1 MAKVLVVNSNSSAS
15 ATAQIEA
22 GCKPYIPA
30 GAEVDFIT
38 AEAGPEGIDTPL
50 DVALSGLE
58 SVRAIV
64 RYEDDYDAF
73 IVACGN
79 DPGLDVARQVTD
91 KPVVGIAEAGILF
104 ALMLGAKFSPL
115 TLLRSEI
122 PMVEEMVQ
130 RYGVSSRMASVATL
144 DVSAGELIGG
154 SAGDPYQLFADAARR
169 AKEEDMAEVV
179 VLVGSVMAGLQD
191 RLTEDIGIPVVSGMV
206 CAIRLAGDMAALG
219 MRTSR
224 AFKYSTPEK
233 SDRLVGYPDFQAVY
247 GASEATAGA

>member
-1 MAKVLVVNSNSSAS
+1 MAKVLVVNSNSSAA

-30 GAEVDFIT
+30 GAEVDFVT

-50 DVALSGLE
+50 DVAVSGLE

-64 RYEDDYDAF
+64 RHEDEYDAF
-73 IVACGN
+73 IIACGN

-130 RYGVSSRMASVATL
+130 RYGVGNRLASVATL
-144 DVSAGELIGG
+144 DVSAGELIGNPG
-154 SAGDPYQLFADAARR
+154 QTYQLFADAARR
-169 AKEEDMAEVV
+169 AKEEHMAEVV

-191 RLTEDIGIPVVSGMV
+191 RLTTDLGIPVVSGMV
-206 CAIRLAGDMAALG
+206 CAIRLAEDMATLG

-224 AFKYSTPEK
+224 AFKYSTPVK
-233 SDRLVGYPDFQAVY
+233 SDQLVGYEDFQAVY
-247 GASEATAGA
+247 GASEATVGA